1 VDAPILV
8 DEPPIR
14 PRILVAGLPDMGNVA
29 GIAVEHLV
37 KKLEMKVF
45 AALKGSWPP
54 FVYHKGG
61 RVFYRRSAFRFYKS
75 EKHLQLVVFT
85 GDYQPHEADALYAL
99 AESVAYFTK
108 RLGVERFITV
118 GAAHRGPTS
127 LDRVFYASTDDETAK
142 EAEDA
147 GAIALSDEG
156 YITGFNGLLLGIGR
170 ELNISGICLLGEI
183 DNPEIPQPRAAG
195 NVLRVLAKTV
205 GIETLDVSE
214 LEEAYERIRAEM
226 RLAEEALRF
235 RRGLGGVPPG
245 VV

>member
-1 VDAPILV
+1 
-8 DEPPIR
+8 
-14 PRILVAGLPDMGNVA
+14 
-29 GIAVEHLV
+29 
-37 KKLEMKVF
+37 
-45 AALKGSWPP
+45 
-54 FVYHKGG
+54 
-61 RVFYRRSAFRFYKS
+61 
-75 EKHLQLVVFT
+75 
-85 GDYQPHEADALYAL
+85 
-99 AESVAYFTK
+99 
-108 RLGVERFITV
+108 V

-142 EAEDA
+142 QAEDA